1 MKKCEY
7 FLPTPCFQKLNVT
20 RACLATIFGANSE
33 YPCPICLIPKDEMYA
48 LGGIWPI
55 QTKQAVD
62 EMLSWVFNSQN
73 HKEQWH
79 ILKEQS
85 MCYVEVILFLA
96 DILVYNWWEFCR
108 VHFLVNFLSNLSY
121 LWHLSWMRF
130 MQLSRVNLV
139 NTSGL
144 GCWSV
149 YRHPPKPKST
159 PGRSQLIEISPLISQ
174 LLFI

>member
-55 QTKQAVD
+55 QTKQAVN

-108 VHFLVNFLSNLSY
+108 VHFLVNFQSNLSY
-121 LWHLSWMRF
+121 LWHLSWMCF

-149 YRHPPKPKST
+149 YQHPPKPKST

-174 LLFI
+174 FLFI